1 MGVSIQDRT
10 DFLNMLDA
18 CRTEQQL
25 FSRLTFAV
33 MFHQT
38 DPAAREDL
46 LDDVRGAAC
55 NMQLPAVN
63 YKIDQWLNTCKQAWQ
78 ADPAAF
84 MAAVNADAKQRKLAL
99 EGSAVQPGLLADVP
113 MQSVAWLVPQLLPLG
128 EVSLL
133 GADGGTGKGIWQAQ
147 LIAYVTA
154 GRTSGFF
161 PQPPEKTGS
170 VLLFSGEDDP
180 GKVLKAR
187 LTAAGADMSRVMV
200 VTSDAYFARTGS
212 PLCIPDTSFA
222 KYVGKAA
229 PALVI
234 IDPLQSFLP
243 AGVEMASRNQMRS
256 ALLPLK
262 ALCAKHGCAALISM
276 HTNKRANV
284 SGRARLAD
292 SSDIWDIARS
302 VLMMGRDKNSE
313 KLYLSHEKSS
323 YSAPARTALLHIEQ
337 AQVEGVTTAV
347 AVFDSRTDKK
357 DADFVEERRV
367 RTAQTKEDT
376 AQAILNV
383 LAESKLGSMPSTQ
396 LRAEVMK
403 EMGCSDRTYI
413 RAYGNL
419 IKSGEIIKKN
429 IRQQDGKN
437 QWYSFLYCSE
447 TSGKVPIN

>member
-1 MGVSIQDRT
+1 MTTDREAFLASFKEYLATTPAVELLNDYTYLLIYINHDPYDEQERYQYLVDAVST
-10 DFLNMLDA
+10 VG
-18 CRTEQQL
+18 TK
-25 FSRLTFAV
+25 FSQVDTWRAGCAKR
-33 MFHQT
+33 Q
-38 DPAAREDL
+38 RED
-46 LDDVRGAAC
+46 DNAFWESA
-55 NMQLPAVN
+55 M
-63 YKIDQWLNTCKQAWQ
+63 AWH
-78 ADPAAF
+78 DHHY
-84 MAAVNADAKQRKLAL
+84 AKAPEPYCL
-99 EGSAVQPGLLADVP
+99 SDVP
-113 MQSVAWLVPQLLPLG
+113 CEETEWLVPDVLPRG
-128 EVSLL
+128 EISLL

-170 VLLFSGEDDP
+170 VLIFSGEDDP

-337 AQVEGVTTAV
+337 AQVEGVKTAV

-376 AQAILNV
+376 AQTILDI
-383 LAESKLGSMPSTQ
+383 LSESKTASMGSEE
-396 LRAEVMK
+396 LRAEVLK
-403 EMGCSDRTYI
+403 QTNCSSRTFDYA
-413 RAYGNL
+413 RAELKRAGKIKNVKLREKDGRNKNYTLLAYCGETACGVGN
-419 IKSGEIIKKN
+419 I
-429 IRQQDGKN
+429 
-437 QWYSFLYCSE
+437 
-447 TSGKVPIN
+447 

>member
-1 MGVSIQDRT
+1 MTTDREAFLASFKEYLATTPAVELLNDYTYLLIYINHDPYDEQERYQYLVDAVST
-10 DFLNMLDA
+10 VG
-18 CRTEQQL
+18 TK
-25 FSRLTFAV
+25 FSQVDTWRAGCAKR
-33 MFHQT
+33 Q
-38 DPAAREDL
+38 RED
-46 LDDVRGAAC
+46 DNAFWESA
-55 NMQLPAVN
+55 M
-63 YKIDQWLNTCKQAWQ
+63 AWH
-78 ADPAAF
+78 DHHY
-84 MAAVNADAKQRKLAL
+84 AKAPEPYCL
-99 EGSAVQPGLLADVP
+99 SDVP
-113 MQSVAWLVPQLLPLG
+113 CEETEWLVPDVLPRG
-128 EVSLL
+128 EISLL

-154 GRTSGFF
+154 GQTSGFF
-161 PQPPEKTGS
+161 PEPPAQTGR
-170 VLLFSGEDDP
+170 VLILAGEDDP
-180 GKVLKAR
+180 GKVLKGRIA
-187 LTAAGADMSRVMV
+187 AAGADMSKVMV
-200 VTSDAYFARTGS
+200 VSADDYYLRTGHQ
-212 PLCIPDTSFA
+212 LCIGDDDITTFVA
-222 KYVGKAA
+222 KIN
-229 PALVI
+229 PILLI
-234 IDPLQSFLP
+234 LDPLQSFLP
-243 AGVEMASRNQMRS
+243 PDVEMASRNQMRS

-262 ALCAKHGCAALISM
+262 ALCARHGCAALISM

-357 DADFVEERRV
+357 DADFVEERRA

-403 EMGCSDRTYI
+403 EMGCSDRTYT
-413 RAYGNL
+413 RAYGEL
-419 IKSGEIIKKN
+419 VKSGEVVKRQIIQKDGGHSWFSYLPHCGGL
-429 IRQQDGKN
+429 DGK
-437 QWYSFLYCSE
+437 
-447 TSGKVPIN
+447 VAI